1 MSRVVRN
8 RRTMTS
14 AVLVLVLVLS
24 FAFAGGLQA
33 QERAAQKV
41 EKAEGGTIHPS
52 PQNIRE
58 AVDIYV
64 FLAWIWG
71 MILFLIFILRHKI
84 KEMDRLHEIRYF
96 SQKGKANN

>member
-1 MSRVVRN
+1 MSRVKRK
-8 RRTMTS
+8 RQAKTMLVT
-14 AVLVLVLVLS
+14 ATVFVLVLFMAAGLS
-24 FAFAGGLQA
+24 A
-33 QERAAQKV
+33 QEPTALSGGKT
-41 EKAEGGTIHPS
+41 EGGTIHPS
-52 PQNIRE
+52 PKDIRE

-96 SQKGKANN
+96 SQKGKEDR